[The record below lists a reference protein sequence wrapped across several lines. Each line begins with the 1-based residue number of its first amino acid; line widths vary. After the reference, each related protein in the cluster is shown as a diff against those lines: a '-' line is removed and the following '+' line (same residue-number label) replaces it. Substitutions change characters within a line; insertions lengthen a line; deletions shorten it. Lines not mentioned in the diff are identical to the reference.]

1 MSLGNTATRI
11 IVSAAAIPLILLAC
25 YFGGVF
31 FLLFIAA
38 IGAVAFWEFSRMSRN
53 KNALAQ
59 NALGLIAV
67 LLIITDAYY
76 RFMDFKMLVYLFTV
90 LLLIYEL
97 FRNKVSA
104 IFNLGVTLLGIFYI
118 GLFSGAMIEIR
129 EYFTREGFTDDY
141 TQGGFLMISLLV
153 AIWVCDSAAFFAG
166 SALGKHKLFPRV
178 SPKKSWEGAIAGFI
192 AAVAAMIIMK
202 MLFLH
207 FLTVPDAAVI
217 GLVVGTI
224 GQIGDLTESL
234 LKRDA
239 GVKDSSNL
247 IPGHGGIF
255 DRFDSL
261 LLTSPVVYLYLVYFV
276 K

>member
-11 IVSAAAIPLILLAC
+11 IVSVAAMPLILLAC
-25 YFGGVF
+25 YFGGLF
-31 FLLFIAA
+31 FLFFIAA
-38 IGAVAFWEFSRMSRN
+38 IGALAYWEFSRMARN
-53 KNALAQ
+53 KNAFDLDAV
-59 NALGLIAV
+59 GFIAV
-67 LLIITDAYY
+67 LMFITNAYF
-76 RFMDFKMLVYLFTV
+76 RFMDFKMLVYFMV
-90 LLLIYEL
+90 VPMLIYEL
-97 FRNKVSA
+97 FRNKSSA
-104 IFNLGVTLLGIFYI
+104 IFNLGTTLLGVFYI

-129 EYFTREGFTDDY
+129 EYFPGDY
-141 TQGGFLMISLLV
+141 QEGGFLMISMLA

-192 AAVAAMIIMK
+192 AAVIAMIVLKI
-202 MLFLH
+202 LLLH
-207 FLTVPDAAVI
+207 NLSVADAAVI

-239 GVKDSSNL
+239 GVKDSSNI

-261 LLTSPVVYLYLVYFV
+261 FLTSPVVYLYLVYFV

>member
-11 IVSAAAIPLILLAC
+11 IVSLAAIPLILLAC

-38 IGAVAFWEFSRMSRN
+38 IGAVAFWEFSRMAGK

-59 NALGLIAV
+59 DALGLIAV
-67 LLIITDAYY
+67 LLIITDAYF
-76 RFMDFKMLVYLFTV
+76 RFMDFKMMVYFFMVLFLV
-90 LLLIYEL
+90 YEL
-97 FRNKVSA
+97 FRNKNSA
-104 IFNLGVTLLGIFYI
+104 IFNLGVTLLGVFYI

-129 EYFTREGFTDDY
+129 EYFTRQGFTDDY
-141 TQGGFLMISLLV
+141 SQGGFLMISIL
-153 AIWVCDSAAFFAG
+153 ASIWVCDSAAFFAG
-166 SALGKHKLFPRV
+166 SALGRHKLFPRV
-178 SPKKSWEGAIAGFI
+178 SPKKSWEGAVAGFI
-192 AAVAAMIIMK
+192 ASVAAMVVMK
-202 MLFLH
+202 IFLLN
-207 FLTVPDAAVI
+207 FITVLDAAVI

-261 LLTSPVVYLYLVYFV
+261 LLTSPVVYLYMVYFV